1 MSIAGTLTIVIGIIV
16 FLIGYWFL
24 GKSSGQND
32 CKDKP
37 ENINSNYG
45 GGIAGIVIGLILMI
59 TGLVINMSKGAQPTS
74 IPESVVTEES
84 VPMS

>member
-1 MSIAGTLTIVIGIIV
+1 MSIAGTSTIIIGIVI
-16 FLIGYWFL
+16 FLTGYWFL

-37 ENINSNYG
+37 ENTNSNYG
-45 GGIAGIVIGLILMI
+45 GGIAGIVIGIILMI
-59 TGLVINMSKGAQPTS
+59 AGLIMNMMANRAQVSAP
-74 IPESVVTEES
+74 ITEES